1 MEIKEENFSYSN
13 LIEWIKDYSHQ
24 DKVKCAIHSAELV
37 IDIYERKND
46 SKAAR
51 LAIEA
56 AKDWVASP
64 TEDNRKAAYAAYSY
78 ASDAHEASPIVG
90 DNASRSVR
98 AAHAAAFAAAFNDD
112 SANSASAE
120 AAVAAACAGGD
131 NIKSKIISWLSK
143 NDKKEVQEY
152 KYSYQITCAGEVVF
166 DGTLTDE
173 QANYDDVWI
182 NIAVG
187 SRRVL
192 QSRYDKPLGI
202 QLVSKYKEWVESPA
216 EYNRPAACAAST
228 IYDDAS
234 SAVSARY

>member
-1 MEIKEENFSYSN
+1 MEIKEENFNYSN
-13 LIEWIKDYSHQ
+13 LNELIKDYNHQ
-24 DKVKCAIHSAELV
+24 DKVRFAIYCAELV
-37 IDIYERKND
+37 IDIYESKND
-46 SKAAR
+46 SKEFR
-51 LAIEA
+51 SAIEA
-56 AKDWVASP
+56 SKAWVESP
-64 TEDNRKAAYAAYSY
+64 TEHNRKAALDAAVR
-78 ASDAHEASPIVG
+78 ASAAREASPIVS
-90 DNASRSVR
+90 DNAAASATH
-98 AAHAAAFAAAFNDD
+98 AAHAAAFAAAFADNY
-112 SANSASAE
+112 AAY
-120 AAVAAACAGGD
+120 AAVNAACAGGD

-202 QLVSKYKEWVESPA
+202 QLVIKC
-216 EYNRPAACAAST
+216 N
-228 IYDDAS
+228 D
-234 SAVSARY
+234 

>member
-1 MEIKEENFSYSN
+1 MEITEENVSYSSVK
-13 LIEWIKDYSHQ
+13 EWIKDYSHQ
-24 DKVKCAIHSAELV
+24 DKVKFAIYCAELV
-37 IDIYERKND
+37 IDIYESNND
-46 SKAAR
+46 SKAPR

-56 AKDWVASP
+56 AKAWVESP
-64 TEDNRKAAYAAYSY
+64 TEHNRKAALDAAVR
-78 ASDAHEASPIVG
+78 ASTAREASPIVG
-90 DNASRSVR
+90 DNAARSSR
-98 AAHAAAFAAAFNDD
+98 AAHAAAFAAAFADNY
-112 SANSASAE
+112 AAY

-202 QLVSKYKEWVESPA
+202 QLVIKCNE
-216 EYNRPAACAAST
+216 
-228 IYDDAS
+228 
-234 SAVSARY
+234 